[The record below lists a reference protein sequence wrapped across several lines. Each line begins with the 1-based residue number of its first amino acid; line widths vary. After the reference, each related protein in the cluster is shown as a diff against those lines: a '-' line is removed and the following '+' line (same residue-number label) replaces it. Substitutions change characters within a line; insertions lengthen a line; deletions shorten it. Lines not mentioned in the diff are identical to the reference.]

1 MKMVVAYI
9 RHEAFDSIRQELL
22 DRGFPSLTVSEVKG
36 SGRQKGITEHY
47 RGADLT
53 VHLRPKVKLECVIE
67 DKDVALVKDV
77 IVTHART
84 GSVGDGKLFVLP
96 VEDAVRLRTGE
107 EGERV
112 LQVHESDEIPTGT

>member
-22 DRGFPSLTVSEVKG
+22 DKGFPSLTVSEVKG

-67 DKDVALVKDV
+67 DKDVALVRDV

>member
-1 MKMVVAYI
+1 MKMIVAYI
-9 RHEAFDSIRQELL
+9 RHDAFEPIRQELL
-22 DRGFPSLTVSEVKG
+22 DKGFPSLTISEVKG

-53 VHLRPKVKLECVIE
+53 VHLRPKVKLECVVE

-96 VEDAVRLRTGE
+96 VEDAVRLRTSE
-107 EGERV
+107 EGEAV
-112 LQVHESDEIPTGT
+112 LQAHESDEIPTGA

>member
-22 DRGFPSLTVSEVKG
+22 DKGFPSLTVSEVKG

-107 EGERV
+107 EGESV